1 MYLWRWSDGA
11 IVTDADAEDAQKG
24 VDCIGWQNALF
35 AASVQLR
42 AIPAEVAE
50 IERMQDQGL
59 VQDCKLLEFANLV
72 KGCGGE
78 PEETLRFRLTDD
90 TLIQAR
96 GK

>member
-1 MYLWRWSDGA
+1 LYLWRWSDGA

-24 VDCIGWQNALF
+24 VNCIGWQNALF

-50 IERMQDQGL
+50 IERMQG
-59 VQDCKLLEFANLV
+59 CKLLEFTNQV
-72 KGCGGE
+72 KECGGE
-78 PEETLRFRLTDD
+78 PEETIRFRLTDD